1 MRKKKIQI
9 KVRTIG
15 IIIDLT
21 RSSRRNFLSGFLNA
35 ADTGRTWNIQLI
47 QSKEMLT
54 SETVQD
60 WINGAVDGLV
70 ILESWNTKGLSIIEE
85 SKIPIIAIGA
95 HGQWLGRRKNN
106 ITTIRIDDRRI
117 GAYAAEYFLQLG
129 KFASFVYIP
138 AEKDALWS
146 MERESVYRE
155 ILRKSGINVS
165 TPSEN
170 EPIKRLLD
178 RLEKPIAIFA
188 ACDRI
193 AAETLNRLGRRVHRI
208 PEQFSIIGV
217 DDDPLL
223 CQATYPQLTSIRPGH
238 FDEGTV
244 AAKEIG
250 NLLNAR
256 RQKPRK
262 EILCAKMEITERA
275 STDYTSPA
283 AKLVSD
289 ANEFIKRNAVRG
301 ISPDD
306 VAHHLGISR
315 RLLDLRFHELN
326 DSSVSRAIRTV
337 RIETLK
343 HELRSSR
350 ERLSVVGKRCGFPNA
365 NYLKKLFLAETGMT
379 MSEWRRRNTQ
389 I

>member
-9 KVRTIG
+9 KVKTIG

-21 RSSRRNFLSGFLNA
+21 RSSRRDFLSGFLNA

-47 QSKEMLT
+47 QSKEMFT
-54 SETVQD
+54 SETVQN

-70 ILESWNTKGLSIIEE
+70 ILESWNTKELEQLEE

-117 GAYAAEYFLQLG
+117 GTYAAEYFLQLG

-146 MERESVYRE
+146 MERESAFRE
-155 ILRKSGINVS
+155 ILWKAGIKVF
-165 TPSEN
+165 TPSKD
-170 EPIKRLLD
+170 EPIERLLD
-178 RLEKPIAIFA
+178 RLDKPIAIFA

-238 FDEGTV
+238 FDEGIV
-244 AAKEIG
+244 AAKGIG

-306 VAHHLGISR
+306 VANHLGISR

-326 DSSVSRAIRTV
+326 DSSVSRAIRTIK
-337 RIETLK
+337 IETLK
-343 HELRSSR
+343 HEICNSR
-350 ERLSVVGKRCGFPNA
+350 ERISVIGKRCGFPNA

-379 MSEWRRRNTQ
+379 LSEWRRNN